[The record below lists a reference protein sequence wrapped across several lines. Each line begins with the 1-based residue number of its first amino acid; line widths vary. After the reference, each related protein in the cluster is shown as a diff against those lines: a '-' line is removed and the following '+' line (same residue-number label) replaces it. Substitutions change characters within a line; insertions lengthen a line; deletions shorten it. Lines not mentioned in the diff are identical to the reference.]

1 MCVVSGIAEQPVI
14 VYVGPLLWL
23 PLLESADELTQGLR
37 HCMLLEVV
45 REGVAEIEP
54 PSCFDA
60 GEHDIGPVGD
70 MPPAV
75 DKQVLYA
82 AALKLVT
89 SSGTVA

>member
-1 MCVVSGIAEQPVI
+1 
-14 VYVGPLLWL
+14 
-23 PLLESADELTQGLR
+23 
-37 HCMLLEVV
+37 MLLEVV
-45 REGVAEIEP
+45 RERVTEIEP
-54 PSCFDA
+54 QPCFDA
-60 GEHDIGPVGD
+60 GEHDVGPVGD